1 MGVRVISPTVA
12 VLRRFRELS
21 ETTQK
26 EIAAKTGISLRT
38 VERFESGATAMT
50 VSQMEKYLEALD
62 LTFLDLAI
70 AVQTGDYSTSRQFSA
85 AAKLL
90 PKNVREIH
98 LRYLIALGKALQ
110 K

>member
-1 MGVRVISPTVA
+1 
-12 VLRRFRELS
+12 
-21 ETTQK
+21 
-26 EIAAKTGISLRT
+26 
-38 VERFESGATAMT
+38 MT